1 MFFINYWS
9 PGTKA
14 GFTGLKTSPHFGLY
28 QSKNTRGLIDNVL
41 TADALMEGLVL
52 SQICGIYTF

>member
-14 GFTGLKTSPHFGLY
+14 GFTGLKTSPHFGMH
-28 QSKNTRGLIDNVL
+28 QSKNTPGIIDDVL
-41 TADALMEGLVL
+41 TADALME
-52 SQICGIYTF
+52 